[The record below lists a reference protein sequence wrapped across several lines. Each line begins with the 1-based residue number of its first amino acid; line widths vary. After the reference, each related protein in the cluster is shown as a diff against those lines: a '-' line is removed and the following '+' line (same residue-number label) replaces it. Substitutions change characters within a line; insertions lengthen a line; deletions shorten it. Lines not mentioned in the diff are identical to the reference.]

1 MPLLHRELVT
11 SKHQRIIIESD
22 KQEAADHF
30 ANRGSY
36 ADVVL
41 NQINGDRFYDEIFEG
56 EDDLTVIDIGGN
68 IGLFSLYVHDTA
80 SVVHTVEPTPSHF
93 ELLTEFTKDYPNITR
108 HNLALGDKD
117 GTTDFYIN
125 DENSTMNS
133 LVNQYGKK
141 VEVQTITLES
151 LVKKLGLDHVDFVKC
166 DIEGSE
172 MLAITVETLTPVK
185 DIIDNWFLEVH
196 ATDPHFKTISANRD
210 TIKGIFEQVGYQVE
224 YVRHDGL
231 FCFKPEQYAH
241 D

>member
-22 KQEAADHF
+22 KQEAAAHF
-30 ANRGSY
+30 DNRGSY

-56 EDDLTVIDIGGN
+56 EDDLTIIDIGGN

-80 SVVHTVEPTPSHF
+80 KVVHTVEPTPSHF
-93 ELLTEFTKDYPNITR
+93 ELLTEFTKDYPNINR

-133 LVNQYGKK
+133 LVNKYGKK
-141 VEVQTITLES
+141 VEVQTITLDS

-172 MLAITVETLTPVK
+172 MIAITVETLTPVK

-196 ATDPHFKTISANRD
+196 ATDPHFKTISSNRES
-210 TIKGIFEQVGYQVE
+210 IKEIFEQVGYQVE

-231 FCFKPEQYAH
+231 FCFKPEQYAQ